1 MKISILLP
9 FKEDYSPKFSG
20 AVSIHV
26 SNLLKHSKFKK
37 NIKIYG
43 NTNSNKFLTSNYI
56 NIKVNSNFI
65 TSNNRKCFQ
74 NKTHPRKIKC
84 KKHVRYGESY
94 GRNKKTQVVI
104 SNRHG

>member
-43 NTNSNKFLTSNYI
+43 NTNSNKFLTSNY
-56 NIKVNSNFI
+56 
-65 TSNNRKCFQ
+65 
-74 NKTHPRKIKC
+74 
-84 KKHVRYGESY
+84 
-94 GRNKKTQVVI
+94 
-104 SNRHG
+104 